1 MATKLEAPG
10 LRPQAPGTRASSPNL
25 QASSLAPSDG
35 PLTVTVASEDDR
47 PEWDAFVTGGLS
59 EARGLRPDACSYH
72 EWAWRS
78 VFERTFGHECIYL
91 AARRNGRV
99 AGVVPL
105 VEIKSLLFG
114 RMMTS
119 LPFVNYGGVL
129 AESDAAAR
137 VLVDAAAGIARAR
150 GCKHVELRHTDRRFF
165 DLPCKQHKV
174 TMRLHLQAGMWDRLD
189 RKVRNQ
195 IRKAEKSDLKI

>member
-10 LRPQAPGTRASSPNL
+10 LRPQAPGTRATTECADPVRSADWVEVREPTEERRASSPKL
-25 QASSLAPSDG
+25 QASSLAPIDG

-59 EARGLRPDACSYH
+59 EARGPRPDACSYH

-99 AGVVPL
+99 A
-105 VEIKSLLFG
+105 
-114 RMMTS
+114 
-119 LPFVNYGGVL
+119 
-129 AESDAAAR
+129 
-137 VLVDAAAGIARAR
+137 
-150 GCKHVELRHTDRRFF
+150 
-165 DLPCKQHKV
+165 
-174 TMRLHLQAGMWDRLD
+174 
-189 RKVRNQ
+189 
-195 IRKAEKSDLKI
+195 